1 MLPHQAH
8 CENETDTPGGKNRP
22 GEVAGAMAA
31 GDPGFGLY
39 IHWPFCLSKCPYCDF
54 NSHEAS
60 GTDHPRWRRALL
72 RELDYMAARIGGG
85 GEKRPLT
92 SIFFGGGTPS
102 LMEAVSV
109 AALIERAGDH
119 FSLSQDIEI
128 TLEANPTSVEAGRF
142 AEFRAAGVNR
152 LSLGVQALDNKALA
166 FLGRNHDRAQAL
178 AALALAQRTFPR
190 TSFDLIYARPGQT
203 LTAWRAELGQALAL
217 GGDHF
222 SLYQLTIAP
231 DTPFAARARAGGLAP
246 TNDSSA
252 AALYETTQEVMEK
265 AGMYAY
271 EISSHAS
278 KGAESRHNLTYWRYE
293 DYAGI
298 GPGAHGRLL
307 LACGTTIEDP
317 ASKTSGVTVRERPFR
332 DRLKTALRQIPTPEK
347 WLAVVEKKGHGTLEE
362 APLDAAQL
370 RTEILLMGLRLST
383 GINRTRFREITG
395 ETLEDALNQKS
406 LNKLIFNEF
415 LLLDEEGLRATTQG
429 RQRLDSVLAA
439 LLN

>member
-1 MLPHQAH
+1 MLPLQAH
-8 CENETDTPGGKNRP
+8 CENEADTPGGKNHP
-22 GEVAGAMAA
+22 GAVAGAMAS

-60 GTDHPRWRRALL
+60 GTDHQRWRRALL
-72 RELDYMAARIGGG
+72 RELDYMAARIGGE

-178 AALALAQRTFPR
+178 AAVALAQRTFPR

-265 AGMYAY
+265 VGMYAY
-271 EISSHAS
+271 EISSHAN

-298 GPGAHGRLL
+298 GPGAHGRLT
-307 LACGTTIEDP
+307 LACGSTAENLVGI
-317 ASKTSGVTVRERPFR
+317 TSGMTLHKKSFWNRA
-332 DRLKTALRQIPTPEK
+332 KTALHRIPAPGA
-347 WLAVVEKKGHGTLEE
+347 WLAAVEKTGHGTCEE
-362 APLDAAQL
+362 TPLDGDQVV
-370 RTEILLMGLRLST
+370 TEMLLMGLRLSA
-383 GINRTRFREITG
+383 GVERALFHEITG
-395 ETLEDALNQKS
+395 QTLPEALDLER
-406 LNKLIFNEF
+406 LNPLISRGF
-415 LLLDEEGLRATTQG
+415 LELDEAGLRATAQG
-429 RQRLDSVLAA
+429 RQRLDGVLAA
-439 LLN
+439 LLG